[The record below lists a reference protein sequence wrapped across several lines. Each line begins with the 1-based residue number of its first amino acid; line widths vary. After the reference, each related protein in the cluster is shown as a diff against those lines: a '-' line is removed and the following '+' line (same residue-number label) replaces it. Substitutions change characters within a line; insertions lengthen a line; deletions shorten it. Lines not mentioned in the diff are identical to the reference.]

1 MSSERHVPRTWRDA
15 YRETEEFQAIFRR
28 YRGNRHL
35 DIAAAHI
42 VGTVP
47 SGLSLRGD
55 LDAEVVADTARRD
68 QIPWRSSCGR
78 DDMTPS
84 RKEPIDEGGEA
95 PCFATLHDEF
105 HFSVEGNALG

>member
-1 MSSERHVPRTWRDA
+1 MSSERHVPRTWHDA
-15 YRETEEFQAIFRR
+15 YRRR
-28 YRGNRHL
+28 KSSRRFSGGIAGNRHL

-42 VGTVP
+42 VGAVP

-55 LDAEVVADTARRD
+55 LDAEVVADTARQD